1 MTTERGSTT
10 LVSVAM
16 SLALVTLAGL
26 VLGLGQHFLATHRLQ
41 GSVDRAALAAS
52 DVSWGYNA
60 QEPCVVAT
68 HILVAANFKMASCE
82 LYPGGARVV
91 GTATVGGFVLTR
103 RAHAG
108 IVNSGQG

>member
-1 MTTERGSTT
+1 MNTERGSTT
-10 LVSVAM
+10 TVSLAISV
-16 SLALVTLAGL
+16 ALVTLAGVAMAL
-26 VLGLGQHFLATHRLQ
+26 GQQVLGAHRLQ

-60 QEPCVVAT
+60 QEPCVVAGR
-68 HILVAANFKMASCE
+68 ILAKDDFRVESCE

-91 GTATVGGFVLTR
+91 GTATVGSFLLTR

-108 IVNSGQG
+108 IANGGQG